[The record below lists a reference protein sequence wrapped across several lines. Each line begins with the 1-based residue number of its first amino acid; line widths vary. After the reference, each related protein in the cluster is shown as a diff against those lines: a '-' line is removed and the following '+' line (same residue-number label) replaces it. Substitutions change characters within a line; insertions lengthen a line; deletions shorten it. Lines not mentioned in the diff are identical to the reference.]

1 MTSQAQT
8 QTQTTAQAHLQPIGS
23 SAGDGEGRTL
33 YVGGL
38 DERVEESE
46 LQAAFIAFGEI
57 VEVEVAR
64 EAGTGAHKGY
74 GFVTYEAGE
83 DAEAA
88 VENMNHSEMYGR
100 VLRVGFARGGSGNAS
115 GSAARRR
122 PVWEDEAYY
131 AAQAA
136 QAAAAAG
143 GGGGGGGKGERVVYK
158 SVQNEGEGFNTDD
171 ADSEDDDDEKKKNS
185 SNSGSKEDGTKVRR
199 VFFAPRG

>member
-1 MTSQAQT
+1 M
-8 QTQTTAQAHLQPIGS
+8 
-23 SAGDGEGRTL
+23 
-33 YVGGL
+33 GGL

-136 QAAAAAG
+136 QAAAAGA
-143 GGGGGGGKGERVVYK
+143 GGGGKGERVVYK

-171 ADSEDDDDEKKKNS
+171 ADSEDDDDDEKKKKKKNS
-185 SNSGSKEDGTKVRR
+185 SGSKEDGTKVKR

>member
-1 MTSQAQT
+1 MTSLKTTQAQ
-8 QTQTTAQAHLQPIGS
+8 AQAQSIGS
-23 SAGDGEGRTL
+23 GAGDGEGRTL

-57 VEVEVAR
+57 AEVEVAR

-136 QAAAAAG
+136 AAAEA
-143 GGGGGGGKGERVVYK
+143 KGERVVYK

-171 ADSEDDDDEKKKNS
+171 ASSEDKGS
-185 SNSGSKEDGTKVRR
+185 SSSKEGGTTVKR